1 LENTRSIQANSRWQ
15 GRLIDHLPRFVRMTL
30 VIAGLFA
37 LTLASGCIVM
47 RGPVP
52 FVRAPFETIPSDCEE
67 VHSRYTTLQT
77 VLRDTLRECAADP
90 RQGNPACARI
100 DTTSDL
106 TGLYEAASGD
116 CVARGEMTGLPSA
129 EEQSAIR
136 EEIASLSARI
146 DSELR

>member
-1 LENTRSIQANSRWQ
+1 LENTRGIQANSRWQ
-15 GRLIDHLPRFVRMTL
+15 GRPIDRLPRFLRTTL

-37 LTLASGCIVM
+37 LTLPSGCVVM

-52 FVRAPFETIPSDCEE
+52 FVRAPFDTIPSDCKE

-77 VLRDTLRECAADP
+77 VLRDTLRECVADL
-90 RQGNPACARI
+90 RRANPACARV

-106 TGLYEAASGD
+106 TGLYEAASDD
-116 CVARGEMTGLPSA
+116 CVARGEVTGLPSA
-129 EEQSAIR
+129 ADQSAIR

>member
-1 LENTRSIQANSRWQ
+1 MENTRSIHSRSQ
-15 GRLIDHLPRFVRMTL
+15 GAKRPMERVAL
-30 VIAGLFA
+30 VARATSLIAGAVA

-106 TGLYEAASGD
+106 TGLYEAASDD